1 MILSCQFFSIFWN
14 NYWILYFL
22 WDKLRPEGVIAIA
35 SIEQLRK
42 VALYCDK
49 YDPYRTELSSSA
61 RSYEDKYENCVNCN
75 HYDKE
80 GKCTLNLIDPIL
92 TSMAMELNLKS

>member
-1 MILSCQFFSIFWN
+1 MII
-14 NYWILYFL
+14 
-22 WDKLRPEGVIAIA
+22 IA

-49 YDPYRTELSSSA
+49 YDPYRKEFSSTA